1 MTHSLLWDLVLNISL
16 LFLIA
21 NLLTKSKIVRG
32 MLLNKRG
39 SLRSQVFLAIIFGLF
54 CIISTYL
61 GIPLDGVLVNTR
73 VMGALAGGVIGGP
86 VVGIGAGLIGGVH
99 RYLFDIHGFT
109 SIACALSTF
118 LAGVIGSVFS
128 PYFQRGKWNEV
139 GLVVL
144 TTLAEIIEMA
154 LILLISHP
162 FDLALS
168 VVKTII
174 LPLILFNSFGMLIFI
189 STFKNVFIQHDLE
202 SANNLSL
209 ALSIAEKS
217 LPYLRKGISN
227 TENIKNVVSII
238 LSSNICSGVI
248 ITDHQQVLSR
258 GQIDSNLNIDCLKEL
273 PLPVKQ
279 AMERKE
285 LAVITDLKDNC
296 VLENMFQDY
305 TIIVAPLIKMNK
317 SVGCLIVFVKQIW
330 IDLEADITFVKGIA
344 TLFSTQLELSEFDYQ
359 KELLQKAEF
368 AALQSQINPHFLYNS
383 LNTLSCIVRENPTRA
398 RELLMIMAMYFRK
411 TLESDGYMISL
422 KEEIAHINNYL
433 MIEKARFEDKLEVIV
448 DIPEEV
454 DCMVPTLILQPIV
467 ENAVKYGVDSNG
479 RRHIRIVAREVSDGV
494 SIAVSDSGPGF
505 PSDVLEHLRNGL
517 YGNNHIGLSNVQRRI
532 KSIYGEEGNFHIT
545 STDEGSKVELIIR
558 TYENIRRSL
567 QYENCCDR

>member
-16 LFLIA
+16 LLLIA

-39 SLRSQVFLAIIFGLF
+39 SLRSQVFLAIIFGFF
-54 CIISTYL
+54 CIFSTYL

-99 RYLFDIHGFT
+99 RYFFDIQGFT

-118 LAGVIGSVFS
+118 FAGIIGSIFS

-144 TTLAEIIEMA
+144 TAFAEVIEMA
-154 LILLISHP
+154 MILLLSQP

-168 VVKTII
+168 VVKTIT

-189 STFKNVFIQHDLE
+189 STFKSVFIQDDLE

-227 TENIKNVVSII
+227 TEHIEKVVSII

-248 ITDHQQVLSR
+248 ITNHEKVLSR
-258 GQIDSNLNIDCLKEL
+258 GQIDSNLNLDCLKEL
-273 PLPVKQ
+273 PLSVKQ

-285 LAVITDLKDNC
+285 LEVITDLKDNG
-296 VLENMFQDY
+296 VQEKMFRDY
-305 TIIVAPLIKMNK
+305 TIIAAPLVKMDK
-317 SVGCLIVFVKQIW
+317 SVGCLIVFVKRLW
-330 IDLEADITFVKGIA
+330 LNLEADITFVKGIA
-344 TLFSTQLELSEFDYQ
+344 TLFSTQLELSELDYQ

-368 AALQSQINPHFLYNS
+368 SALQSQINPHFLYNS
-383 LNTLSCIVRENPTRA
+383 LNTLSCIIRENPTRA
-398 RELLMIMAMYFRK
+398 RELLMTMAIYFRK
-411 TLESDGYMISL
+411 TLDSDGYMISL
-422 KEEIAHINNYL
+422 KEEIAHISNYL
-433 MIEKARFEDKLEVIV
+433 MIEKARFEDKLEVTV
-448 DIPEEV
+448 EIPEEV

-467 ENAVKYGVDSNG
+467 ENAVKYGVDSKG
-479 RRHIRIVAREVSDGV
+479 RRRIQIVAQEVSGVV

-505 PSDVLEHLRNGL
+505 PSDVLDNLQNGI
-517 YGNNHIGLSNVQRRI
+517 YGNTHIGLSNVQRRI
-532 KSIYGEEGNFHIT
+532 KSIYGEEGNFNIT
-545 STDEGSKVELIIR
+545 SSAVGSKVELIVR
-558 TYENIRRSL
+558 NLYQEEFVL
-567 QYENCCDR
+567 